1 MNEPLSTWRGPLKVR
16 CPTLEQLPP
25 PPPGETG
32 WPWTEDSHQLSTT
45 RLDGSAW
52 PRVSVITP
60 SYNQG
65 QFIEE
70 TIRSVLLQGY
80 PDIEYMIID
89 GGSTDQSLEIIR
101 KYAPWLAYHVSEP
114 DRGQTHAINKG
125 LLRAT
130 GEILAYINTDDCYLN
145 GAIATAA
152 HEFCAR
158 PAVGMVYGTAA
169 IVNEHDRWT
178 TWKARPFDLKMMFTV
193 GNIVPQPAAF
203 FSRCASKEV
212 GYLSEEWELI
222 MDYEFCIR
230 VGAQF
235 PTVCVPR
242 TLAKFR
248 THPQSKSRLRFEET
262 TQELIRFVQG
272 FNPDHISMPDWQRIK
287 PTVMSRIHYELALC
301 YVAQGHQA
309 ASKGFRQFLESLSL
323 DPLFAVRHPIL
334 TAHIMKRVL
343 TGRFM
348 TIGGQIAAS

>member
-1 MNEPLSTWRGPLKVR
+1 MSDPLSAWQGRIDVR
-16 CPTLEQLPP
+16 CPTVDQLPP
-25 PPPGETG
+25 PPPDKTG
-32 WPWTEDSHQLSTT
+32 WPWTEESPRLSETT
-45 RLDGSAW
+45 PNGKVW

-89 GGSTDQSLEIIR
+89 GGSTDDSLEIIR
-101 KYAPWLAYHVSEP
+101 KYEPWLAYYVSEP

-125 LLRAT
+125 WMRAT

-152 HEFCAR
+152 HEFCTR
-158 PAVGMVYGTAA
+158 PDVGMVYGTAT
-169 IVNEHDRWT
+169 IVNERNKWT
-178 TWKARPFDLKMMFTV
+178 TWKARPFDLKMMLTV
-193 GNIVPQPAAF
+193 GNIVPQPAVF
-203 FSRCASKEV
+203 FSRQALTKV
-212 GYLSEEWELI
+212 GYLSEEWQLI

-248 THPQSKSRLRFEET
+248 THPQSKSRLYFEET
-262 TQELIRFVQG
+262 TQELIRFVAR
-272 FNPDHISMPDWQRIK
+272 FSPDQILMPDWHMIK
-287 PTVMSRIHYELALC
+287 PTVMSRIHYELALG

-309 ASKGFRQFLESLSL
+309 ASKGFQQFLESLSL
-323 DPLFAVRHPIL
+323 DPLFALRHPIL

-343 TGRFM
+343 TGRFK
-348 TIGGQIAAS
+348 TIGGRITAS

>member
-1 MNEPLSTWRGPLKVR
+1 MR

-25 PPPGETG
+25 PPTGKTG
-32 WPWTEDSHQLSTT
+32 WPWTEDSHQLSDI

-89 GGSTDQSLEIIR
+89 GGSTDQSLEVIR
-101 KYAPWLAYHVSEP
+101 KYEPWLAYYVSEP

-152 HEFCAR
+152 REFCAR

-178 TWKARPFDLKMMFTV
+178 TWNARPFDLKMMFTV

-203 FSRCASKEV
+203 FSKSAMQKA
-212 GYLSEEWELI
+212 GYLNEEWHMI

-230 VGAQF
+230 IGAQV
-235 PTVCVPR
+235 PSVCVRR

-248 THPQSKSRLRFEET
+248 NHPQSKSRLRFEET
-262 TQELIRFVQG
+262 TQELIRFVAH
-272 FNPDHISMPDWQRIK
+272 FSPDQISMPDWETIK

-301 YVAQGHQA
+301 YVAQGHQWA
-309 ASKGFRQFLESLSL
+309 FKGLQQLLESLAL
-323 DPLFAVRHPIL
+323 DPLFALRHPVL

-343 TGRFM
+343 TDHFK
-348 TIGGQIAAS
+348 TIGRQITDLVKREIY